1 MPSPD
6 FSHKF
11 ARYNLSPTEE
21 ASALQVSD
29 LFLLYLKNKIADY
42 AEAVVEKAL
51 PYSADPTK
59 QVEAILA
66 HEKLKHFV
74 EAYEE
79 LMSEIIQALPQPTST
94 TPE

>member
-1 MPSPD
+1 MPAPD
-6 FSHKF
+6 FSSKF
-11 ARYNLSPTEE
+11 SRYNLSEQE
-21 ASALQVSD
+21 SIAALQVSD
-29 LFLLYLKNKIADY
+29 LYLMYLKNKIADY
-42 AEAVVEKAL
+42 AEAVVEKEL
-51 PYSADPTK
+51 PFSADPTK

-94 TPE
+94 TLE

>member
-1 MPSPD
+1 MPAPD
-6 FSHKF
+6 FSTKF
-11 ARYNLSPTEE
+11 ARYTLTEQE
-21 ASALQVSD
+21 ENAALQVSD
-29 LFLLYLKNKIADY
+29 LFLMYLKNKIADY
-42 AEAVVEKAL
+42 AEAVVDKDL

-59 QVEAILA
+59 QMEAILA

-74 EAYEE
+74 AAYEE

>member
-1 MPSPD
+1 MPRPD

-11 ARYNLSPTEE
+11 ARYSLTEQE
-21 ASALQVSD
+21 TVAALQVSD
-29 LFLLYLKNKIADY
+29 LFLLYLKNKVADY
-42 AEAVVEKAL
+42 AEAVVEKEL
-51 PYSADPTK
+51 PFSADPSK